1 MKMRLGLVAVCL
13 LFVAGQGVRA
23 QAPAA
28 NPEEE
33 FIKTHYA
40 KYEYRIPMRDGVKLF
55 VSVYTPDPG
64 AFKDPGPYPFLMTR
78 TPYSCGPYGEDK
90 MPTRLGP
97 SQELLES
104 GYIFVCGDARGRYES
119 EGVFQEMNPHIDDKK
134 SNKDVDESTD
144 TYDTVEFLLK
154 HVENNN
160 GKVGIAG
167 ISYPGF
173 YTSASIIDSHPAI
186 KAASPQAPMTNLCFN
201 DDGYHGGAFM
211 RGANY
216 GFYARQNNLEIPSG
230 GPRGGGAGSP
240 DENRDTYAALLAA
253 GPTGNL
259 DTGKEYLN
267 GSNWLFHDQV
277 MHTT

>member
-78 TPYSCGPYGEDK
+78 TPYSCGPYGVDK
-90 MPTRLGP
+90 YPARVGP
-97 SQELLES
+97 SQELMES
-104 GYIFVCGDARGRYES
+104 GYIFVCEDARGRNAR
-119 EGVFQEMNPHIDDKK
+119 EGVCQEMNPLAKGKK
-134 SNKDVDESTD
+134 GARADGESRD
-144 TYDTVEFLLK
+144 MYDTVESLLK
-154 HVENNN
+154 NVPSNN
-160 GKVGIAG
+160 GKVGITG

-173 YTSASIIDSHPAI
+173 YT
-186 KAASPQAPMTNLCFN
+186 
-201 DDGYHGGAFM
+201 
-211 RGANY
+211 
-216 GFYARQNNLEIPSG
+216 
-230 GPRGGGAGSP
+230 
-240 DENRDTYAALLAA
+240 
-253 GPTGNL
+253 
-259 DTGKEYLN
+259 
-267 GSNWLFHDQV
+267 
-277 MHTT
+277 

>member
-1 MKMRLGLVAVCL
+1 MASRVDFECSNFPSRDSMKIRLGLVAVCL
-13 LFVAGQGVRA
+13 LLVGEYARA
-23 QAPAA
+23 QAPAS
-28 NPEEE
+28 EEE

-40 KYEYRIPMRDGVKLF
+40 KYEYRVPMRDGVKLF
-55 VSVYTPDPG
+55 VAVYTPLAK
-64 AFKDPGPYPFLMTR
+64 AFKDAGPYPFLMTR
-78 TPYSCGPYGEDK
+78 TPYSCAPYGEDQ
-90 MPTRLGP
+90 MPMRLGP

-104 GYIFVCGDARGRYES
+104 GYIFVCGDARGRYQS

-134 SNKDVDESTD
+134 SNKDVDESSD

-186 KAASPQAPMTNLCFN
+186 KAASPQAPMTNLFFN

-211 RGANY
+211 LGANY
-216 GFYARQNNLEIPSG
+216 GFYRFFAPQKNPVIPTG
-230 GPRGGGAGSP
+230 GPRGGGPSA
-240 DENRDTYAALLAA
+240 DEN
-253 GPTGNL
+253 P
-259 DTGKEYLN
+259 
-267 GSNWLFHDQV
+267 
-277 MHTT
+277 